1 MKKIIDYIRRRLSVK
16 LSLWVVLFAA
26 VIFNSALGFF
36 VWQAREAV
44 HQEAISR
51 ATQILDKTTLR
62 VEGILNRVEVATQ
75 MTEWLVQRHP
85 DKADSMFVY
94 SRGMLLNNPDF
105 YNCSIAFEPYH
116 FKDKGRYFSA
126 YSMMSG
132 DSIRTIQG
140 GSDHYQYFYM
150 DWYLMPT
157 LTGRPCWTEPYMDFD
172 APTNSYAMVTSYCQA
187 IKDKE
192 GHAIGVINTSLS
204 LNWLSKTISETKPY
218 PNSYSIMIGRG
229 GTYFVHPD
237 TAKITRQTIFTQ
249 TIERLR
255 VGETSAKR
263 LSTNGA
269 QESSGMQPDTA
280 LTALGHAMQRGE
292 EGMKRMDID
301 GTDCYVFYKPLG
313 QTGCSMAIVCPE
325 SDIFGGF
332 NRLRHIV
339 WAIITVGL
347 LLMLFFFIRIIT
359 RELRP
364 LGQLAEETETIAS
377 GQFDAQIPDF
387 HRTDEIGQLS
397 HSFAD
402 MQQSLVR
409 YIEELKVTTT
419 QKASIES
426 ELNIARSIQMAML
439 PKTFPPFPDCDEV
452 SIYGQLTPAKA
463 VGGDLYD
470 FYIRDQKLFFCIGDV
485 SGKGIPASLVMAVTR
500 SLFRTISTREERPER
515 IVSLLNDAAA
525 KDNETKMF
533 STLFVG
539 VLDLQTG
546 HMAYCNAGHNPP
558 LLISSEGNRIGLLPV
573 DSNVPAG
580 IMEGWEYTAQDT
592 TIDSGTT
599 IFLYTDGLN
608 EAEDATHGQFGDERM
623 METAQAASA
632 DGHPSPRTLVERMV
646 DAVHAFVGE
655 AEQSDDLT
663 IMAIQYNPKAAIER
677 EQSGACTDSAERE
690 QARPQVKAA
699 ADGQRRHSITLPN
712 DIMTVPQLHEF
723 VEEVAENAALEAPQT
738 MSLDLAIEE
747 AVVNVMNYAYPE
759 GTKGTVNIVATIAD
773 GALSFVI
780 SDSGKP
786 FDPTAKGDVDI
797 TISVEERPIGGLGI
811 HLIRQIMDVITY
823 ERKDNKNILTLRKNL
838 NNN

>member
-1 MKKIIDYIRRRLSVK
+1 MKKIIAYIRRRLSVK

-26 VIFNSALGFF
+26 VIFNSALAFF

-51 ATQILDKTTLR
+51 ATQILDKTSLR

-157 LTGRPCWTEPYMDFD
+157 LMDRPCWTEPYMDFD

-187 IKDKE
+187 IKDKA
-192 GHAIGVINTSLS
+192 GSVIGVINTSLS

-237 TAKITRQTIFTQ
+237 TTKITRQTIFTQ
-249 TIERLR
+249 TID
-255 VGETSAKR
+255 
-263 LSTNGA
+263 
-269 QESSGMQPDTA
+269 QPDTA
-280 LTALGHAMQRGE
+280 MTALGHAMQRGE

-313 QTGCSMAIVCPE
+313 KTGCSMAIVCPE

-339 WAIITVGL
+339 WAIISVGL
-347 LLMLFFFIRIIT
+347 LLMLVFFIRIIT

-397 HSFAD
+397 HSFAG

-409 YIEELKVTTT
+409 YIEELKDTTA

-439 PKTFPPFPDCDEV
+439 PKTFPPFPNCDEV

-515 IVSLLNDAAA
+515 IVSLLNDATA
-525 KDNETKMF
+525 KDNETNMF

-546 HMAYCNAGHNPP
+546 HMDYCNAGHDAP
-558 LLISSEGNRIGLLPV
+558 LLISENGTRLGLLPV
-573 DSNVPAG
+573 DSNLPAG
-580 IMEGWEYTAQDT
+580 VMPGWAFSLQETVV
-592 TIDSGTT
+592 DSGTT
-599 IFLYTDGLN
+599 IFLYTDGLT
-608 EAEDATHGQFGDERM
+608 EAENGHHGQFGDERM
-623 METAQAASA
+623 METAQATCA
-632 DGHPSPRTLVERMV
+632 DGRPSPRTLVERMV
-646 DAVHAFVGE
+646 DAVHAFVGD

-663 IMAIQYNPKAAIER
+663 MMAIQYNPKAA
-677 EQSGACTDSAERE
+677 
-690 QARPQVKAA
+690 
-699 ADGQRRHSITLPN
+699 ADGLRRHSITLPN
-712 DIMTVPQLHEF
+712 DIDTVPQLHEF
-723 VEEVAENAALEAPQT
+723 VEEVAEDATLDASQT

-786 FDPTAKGDVDI
+786 FDPTAKAEVD
-797 TISVEERPIGGLGI
+797 TTLSAEERPIGGLGI
-811 HLIRQIMDVITY
+811 HLVRQIMDDVTY
-823 ERKDNKNILTLRKNL
+823 ERKDNKNILTLRKKL

>member
-1 MKKIIDYIRRRLSVK
+1 MKKIIAYIRRRLSVK

-26 VIFNSALGFF
+26 VIFNAALGFF
-36 VWQAREAV
+36 VYQARDAV

-51 ATQILDKTTLR
+51 ATQILDKTSLR
-62 VEGILNRVEVATQ
+62 VEGILNRVEVATN

-105 YNCSIAFEPYH
+105 YNCSIAFEPYY

-126 YSMMSG
+126 YSVISG

-140 GSDHYQYFYM
+140 GSDNYQYFFM

-157 LTGRPCWTEPYMDFD
+157 LLNLPCWTEPYIDFD
-172 APTNSYAMVTSYCQA
+172 VPTNSYAMVTSYCQA

-192 GHAIGVINTSLS
+192 GNAIGVINTSLS

-249 TIERLR
+249 TME
-255 VGETSAKR
+255 
-263 LSTNGA
+263 
-269 QESSGMQPDTA
+269 QPDTA
-280 LTALGHAMQRGE
+280 MTALGHAMQRGE
-292 EGMKRMDID
+292 EGMKRMSID

-313 QTGCSMAIVCPE
+313 KTGCSMAIVCPE
-325 SDIFGGF
+325 NDIFGGF

-339 WAIITVGL
+339 WGIIAVGL

-364 LGQLAEETETIAS
+364 LGQLAKETETIAS
-377 GQFDAQIPDF
+377 GQFDTQIPDS
-387 HRTDEIGQLS
+387 HRIDEIGQLS
-397 HSFAD
+397 HSFAG

-409 YIEELKVTTT
+409 YIEELKDTTA

-426 ELNIARSIQMAML
+426 ELHIARSIQMSML

-500 SLFRTISTREERPER
+500 ALFRTISAHEERPEH
-515 IVSLLNDAAA
+515 IVSQLNDTIAE
-525 KDNETKMF
+525 DNELGMF
-533 STLFVG
+533 VTLFVG
-539 VLDLQTG
+539 TIDLKTG
-546 HMAYCNAGHNPP
+546 HMTYCNAGHNPP
-558 LLISSEGNRIGLLPV
+558 LLISNEGGHIALLPV

-580 IMEGWEYTAQDT
+580 IMRGWTFSQQDT
-592 TIDSGTT
+592 TIDCGAT
-599 IFLYTDGLN
+599 IFLYTDGLT
-608 EAEDATHGQFGDERM
+608 EAEDINHGQFGDDRLLDM
-623 METAQAASA
+623 SRSICA
-632 DGHPSPRTLVERMV
+632 DGNYSTHTLVEQMV
-646 DAVHAFVGE
+646 DAVHDFVGE

-663 IMAIQYNPKAAIER
+663 MMAIQY
-677 EQSGACTDSAERE
+677 T
-690 QARPQVKAA
+690 
-699 ADGQRRHSITLPN
+699 PN
-712 DIMTVPQLHEF
+712 E
-723 VEEVAENAALEAPQT
+723 
-738 MSLDLAIEE
+738 
-747 AVVNVMNYAYPE
+747 
-759 GTKGTVNIVATIAD
+759 
-773 GALSFVI
+773 
-780 SDSGKP
+780 
-786 FDPTAKGDVDI
+786 
-797 TISVEERPIGGLGI
+797 
-811 HLIRQIMDVITY
+811 IR
-823 ERKDNKNILTLRKNL
+823 
-838 NNN
+838 

>member
-1 MKKIIDYIRRRLSVK
+1 MKKIIAFIRRRLSVK

-51 ATQILDKTTLR
+51 ATQILDKTSLR

-172 APTNSYAMVTSYCQA
+172 APTNSYAMVTSYCKA
-187 IKDKE
+187 IKDKA
-192 GHAIGVINTSLS
+192 GSVIGVINTSLS

-237 TAKITRQTIFTQ
+237 TTKITRQTIFTQ
-249 TIERLR
+249 TID
-255 VGETSAKR
+255 S
-263 LSTNGA
+263 
-269 QESSGMQPDTA
+269 PDTA
-280 LTALGHAMQRGE
+280 MTALGHAMQRGE

-347 LLMLFFFIRIIT
+347 LLMLVFFIRIIT

-364 LGQLAEETETIAS
+364 LGQLAQETETIAS
-377 GQFDAQIPDF
+377 GQFDAQIPDL

-397 HSFAD
+397 HSFAG

-409 YIEELKVTTT
+409 YIEQLKDTTA

-426 ELNIARSIQMAML
+426 ELNIARAIQMAML

-470 FYIRDQKLFFCIGDV
+470 FYIRDQKMFFCIGDV

-500 SLFRTISTREERPER
+500 ALFRTISAHEERPER
-515 IVSLLNDAAA
+515 IVSQLSNTIAE
-525 KDNETKMF
+525 DNEMSMF
-533 STLFVG
+533 VTLFVG
-539 VLDLQTG
+539 VMDLQTG

-580 IMEGWEYTAQDT
+580 IMPDWTFSPQDT

-608 EAEDATHGQFGDERM
+608 EAENSTHGQFGDERM
-623 METAQAASA
+623 METAQAASG
-632 DGHPSPRTLVERMV
+632 DGRPSPQTLVERMV
-646 DAVHAFVGE
+646 DAVHAFVGD

-663 IMAIQYNPKAAIER
+663 MMAIQYNPKAA
-677 EQSGACTDSAERE
+677 
-690 QARPQVKAA
+690 
-699 ADGQRRHSITLPN
+699 ADGERRHSITLPN
-712 DIMTVPQLHEF
+712 DIDTVPQLPAF
-723 VEEVAENAALEAPQT
+723 IDEVAEDAALDASLT
-738 MSLDLAIEE
+738 MSLNLAIEE
-747 AVVNVMNYAYPE
+747 AVVNVMQYAYPE

-773 GALSFVI
+773 GVLSFVI

-786 FDPTAKGDVDI
+786 FDPTAKAEVD
-797 TISVEERPIGGLGI
+797 TTLSAEERPIGGLGI
-811 HLIRQIMDVITY
+811 HLVRQIMDDVAY
-823 ERKDNKNILTLRKNL
+823 ERKDNKNVLTLKKKL
-838 NNN
+838 NNK